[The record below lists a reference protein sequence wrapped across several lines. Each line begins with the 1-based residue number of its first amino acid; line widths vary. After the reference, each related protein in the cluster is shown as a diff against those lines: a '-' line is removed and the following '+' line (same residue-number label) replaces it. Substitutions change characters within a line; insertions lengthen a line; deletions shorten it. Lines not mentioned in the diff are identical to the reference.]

1 MNANEHWCP
10 DGSGVLLVALDTD
23 TCQACDWVNPSVYD
37 KMIARTQDGPDPLV
51 PEPGPGKGT

>member
-1 MNANEHWCP
+1 MSDCLQEECP
-10 DGSGVLLVALDTD
+10 YWPGEGCVKGIAP
-23 TCQACDWVNPSVYD
+23 CDEPVYD